1 MIDQN
6 NDLQRPRST
15 RSSLASNQIIRDLRK
30 HQKSKT
36 FEDLATLSN
45 KDSPIDLHL
54 PVTAR
59 NTINKLSLPEVASER
74 KAAETETELVPASR
88 HFQDAEKTRESNE
101 VENEM
106 CEIQTDK
113 IVNQITK
120 LETSSVIVEVV
131 VIETPILKS
140 SDQREGQRCV
150 SKIHLIPIASIT

>member
-88 HFQDAEKTRESNE
+88 YQDAENTRESNE

-150 SKIHLIPIASIT
+150 SKIHLIQIASIT